1 MLAFIK
7 ANYKVGD
14 ALEVNCSEGA
24 ILGQIEYV
32 SSKLIVLR
40 QNNGN
45 ICGIAA
51 SDIRS
56 FKASGPACQAPLCEP
71 SYADETDGDAC
82 VAYDVDNTADEPQE
96 TLRDI
101 LGNDIKDAPSADE
114 LVAPE
119 SVGQPKVVGRI
130 DLDKLQR
137 LDPRMNRRSYFK
149 SDTFGNG
156 DDASAEGDSSTFV
169 SARGKITY
177 YNNEK
182 HYGFI
187 RDFDSDTDL
196 YFFAQQ
202 VVESALYEN
211 LRKGL
216 KVVYSIGQNAQ
227 GVIATCIHFP
237 HTAADLYAMAESQFD
252 ARRYNF
258 AKTILEHILECEP
271 DNEQAKS
278 LLEEINETQPQN
290 TENPRY
296 ARHNAA
302 GYSKPS
308 FSGKTIYAEAKKAY
322 LDKDFDRAEELYA
335 KAIEEGDKPESC
347 VKDMLTYY
355 VSRFKQ
361 GETNED
367 KAEAKA
373 KATAYLEEHKQLLTN
388 NLTTK
393 QFLALNYYLPL
404 QEYTKFIDAV
414 DDILA
419 HWPESEAPSRKA
431 FYYWQKSIALNKLGR
446 VDDALAL
453 IDEGLEIAPQHRQ
466 LLNLRDYILTP
477 VKEENT
483 AEEQAA
489 EEE

>member
-1 MLAFIK
+1 MSMLAFIK

-14 ALEVNCSEGA
+14 ALEVNCSEGT

-32 SSKLIVLR
+32 SNTFVVLR

-51 SDIRS
+51 TDIRS
-56 FKASGPACQAPLCEP
+56 FKASEP
-71 SYADETDGDAC
+71 VHVEPTEDFHFDEETDDLSTDTPDETD
-82 VAYDVDNTADEPQE
+82 NTTTQP
-96 TLRDI
+96 TLRDV
-101 LGNDIKDAPSADE
+101 LGNDMKDAPSADE

-119 SVGQPKVVGRI
+119 AVGQPKVVGKI
-130 DLDKLQR
+130 DLAKLQR
-137 LDPRMNRRSYFK
+137 IDPKISRRSYFK
-149 SDTFGNG
+149 SGE
-156 DDASAEGDSSTFV
+156 DDEAATDNADKSEVFID
-169 SARGKITY
+169 ARGKITY

-187 RDFDSDTDL
+187 RDFDTETDL

-216 KVVYSIGQNAQ
+216 KVVYSVGQNAQ

-237 HTAADLYAMAESQFD
+237 HTADDLYLMAENQFD

-258 AKTILEHILECEP
+258 AKTILEHILECAP
-271 DNEQAKS
+271 DYEKAKQ

-290 TENPRY
+290 NVPTGY
-296 ARHNAA
+296 VRHNNP
-302 GYSKPS
+302 GFNKPAYNNAKS
-308 FSGKTIYAEAKKAY
+308 VYAEAKKAY

-361 GETNED
+361 GETDEE
-367 KAEAKA
+367 KAQAKA
-373 KATAYLEEHKQLLTN
+373 KAIDYLEQHKSLLSH

-404 QEYTKFIDAV
+404 QEYPKFIEAV

-419 HWPESEAPSRKA
+419 HWPESESPVRKA
-431 FYYWQKSIALNKLGR
+431 FYYWQKSIALNKMGQ

-466 LLNLRDYILTP
+466 LLNLRDYILSPERDDAPTDQP
-477 VKEENT
+477 TE
-483 AEEQAA
+483 AE
-489 EEE
+489 

>member
-32 SSKLIVLR
+32 SNTFIVLR

-51 SDIRS
+51 TDIRS
-56 FKASGPACQAPLCEP
+56 FKAAEP
-71 SYADETDGDAC
+71 VHEEPTQELFFTGEEDNADAC
-82 VAYDVDNTADEPQE
+82 NESSNADEPQE

-101 LGNDIKDAPSADE
+101 LGNDIKEAPSADE

-119 SVGQPKVVGRI
+119 AVGQPKVIGKI
-130 DLDKLQR
+130 DLAKLQR

-149 SDTFGNG
+149 SGTFGSDTDNAP
-156 DDASAEGDSSTFV
+156 DTDSPFV

-187 RDFDSDTDL
+187 RDFNSDTDL

-216 KVVYSIGQNAQ
+216 KVVYSVGQNAQ

-237 HTAADLYAMAESQFD
+237 HTADELYDMAENQFD

-258 AKTILEHILECEP
+258 AKTILEHILECAP
-271 DNEQAKS
+271 DYEQAKQ
-278 LLEEINETQPQN
+278 LIEEINETQPQN
-290 TENPRY
+290 DEPRY
-296 ARHNAA
+296 ARHNAT
-302 GYSKPS
+302 GVNKPA
-308 FSGKTIYAEAKKAY
+308 FNGKTVYAEAKKAY
-322 LDKDFDRAEELYA
+322 LDKDFARAEELYA

-361 GETNED
+361 GETDEE

-373 KATAYLEEHKQLLTN
+373 KATTYLEEHKQRLSD

-404 QEYTKFIDAV
+404 QEYTKFIEVV

-419 HWPESEAPSRKA
+419 NWPDSEAPTRKA
-431 FYYWQKSIALNKLGR
+431 FYYWQKSIALNKLGQ

-453 IDEGLEIAPQHRQ
+453 IDEGLEIAPKHRQ
-466 LLNLRDYILTP
+466 LLNLRDYILSP
-477 VKEENT
+477 EKPEEET
-483 AEEQAA
+483 SAAPSA